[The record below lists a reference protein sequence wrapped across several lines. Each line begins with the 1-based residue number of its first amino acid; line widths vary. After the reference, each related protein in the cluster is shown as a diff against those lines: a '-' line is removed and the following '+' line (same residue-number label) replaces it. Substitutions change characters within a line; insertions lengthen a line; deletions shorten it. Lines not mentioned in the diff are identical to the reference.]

1 MYPVENAG
9 ELLRKQARGLAR
21 SAVAAGRRNVFLL
34 GLTSLLTDI
43 SAKRWPAAERG
54 SLVQL
59 ASGIVSDR

>member
-1 MYPVENAG
+1 
-9 ELLRKQARGLAR
+9 
-21 SAVAAGRRNVFLL
+21 VAAGRRNVFLL

>member
-43 SAKRWPAAERG
+43 SVK
-54 SLVQL
+54 
-59 ASGIVSDR
+59 